1 MTSSNSTAV
10 YSEGDLGKLLSYV
23 KEIKQVGG
31 NHGFS
36 ACVVGEPDILPHI
49 GAANRFLRSL
59 DEFLEYVVVR
69 S

>member
-23 KEIKQVGG
+23 KEIKQVGR

-36 ACVVGEPDILPHI
+36 ACVVGKQSVLPLI
-49 GAANRFLRSL
+49 GAASRFPRSL
-59 DEFLEYVVVR
+59 DDFLEYVIVR
-69 S
+69 T